1 MLVWRMPHTTADI
14 VLTGDERSALESLAR
29 TGRGRADLARRA
41 RIILRLAAGDLYSN
55 FNESS
60 RTIAKWKQRFLE
72 ARIAGLDGR
81 YPGSTATV
89 LTPQLEARI
98 LAKTREQPPDGS
110 TQWSTRSL
118 ANALKLK
125 THTYVQ
131 RTWERAGLKPHR
143 IERYMRSTDPEF
155 ETKAADVIGLY
166 MAPPQHAAV
175 FCLDEKTAIQALDRV
190 DPVLPLSPG
199 RAERHGFEYRRHGT
213 LSLYAA
219 LNTQSGD
226 IIGQTAARHTTD
238 DFLTFLREVVA
249 TQPADRALHFILDN
263 LATHKTQQVRTF
275 LAEHPHVHFHF
286 TPTYSSWLNQIELW
300 FAKIERDILARGI
313 FTSVAD
319 LRRKIMKYIRH
330 YNKTAKPV
338 RWTYADPRRRIA

>member
-175 FCLDEKTAIQALDRV
+175 FCLDEKTAIQALDRI
-190 DPVLPLSPG
+190 DPILPLSPG
-199 RAERHGFEYRRHGT
+199 RAERHGFEYYRHGT
-213 LSLYAA
+213 LSLYAV
-219 LNTQSGD
+219 LNTHTGEVLGS
-226 IIGQTAARHTTD
+226 AVPRHTSD
-238 DFLTFLREVVA
+238 EFVAFLTSVVE
-249 TQPADRALHFILDN
+249 TQ
-263 LATHKTQQVRTF
+263 
-275 LAEHPHVHFHF
+275 
-286 TPTYSSWLNQIELW
+286 
-300 FAKIERDILARGI
+300 
-313 FTSVAD
+313 
-319 LRRKIMKYIRH
+319 
-330 YNKTAKPV
+330 
-338 RWTYADPRRRIA
+338 PRRREIHIIVDNLSA

>member
-155 ETKAADVIGLY
+155 ETKAADVIGLV
-166 MAPPQHAAV
+166 HGAAA
-175 FCLDEKTAIQALDRV
+175 TRGG
-190 DPVLPLSPG
+190 VLPRREDGDSSSGSSRSRLAALARPRRAARVRSPTA
-199 RAERHGFEYRRHGT
+199 RDVVAVCVAEHAERRHHRANRRPSHDGRLPHVPARGRRDAARRPRVAFHSRQSRHAQNPT
-213 LSLYAA
+213 GPNVPGGASPCALSLHADV
-219 LNTQSGD
+219 L
-226 IIGQTAARHTTD
+226 
-238 DFLTFLREVVA
+238 VVA
-249 TQPADRALHFILDN
+249 QSN
-263 LATHKTQQVRTF
+263 
-275 LAEHPHVHFHF
+275 
-286 TPTYSSWLNQIELW
+286 
-300 FAKIERDILARGI
+300 
-313 FTSVAD
+313 
-319 LRRKIMKYIRH
+319 
-330 YNKTAKPV
+330 
-338 RWTYADPRRRIA
+338 

>member
-14 VLTGDERSALESLAR
+14 VLTGDDRSALESLAR

-81 YPGSTATV
+81 APGSTATV
-89 LTPQLEARI
+89 VTPQLEGRI

-131 RTWERAGLKPHR
+131 RTWERAGLKQHR

-213 LSLYAA
+213 LSLFAA
-219 LNTQSGD
+219 LNTQSGEVR
-226 IIGQTAARHTTD
+226 AEPVPRHTSAAFVE
-238 DFLTFLREVVA
+238 FLEDIVTSQPLGREIHVIA
-249 TQPADRALHFILDN
+249 DN
-263 LATHKTQQVRTF
+263 LSTHKTQAVRTF
-275 LAEHPHVHFHF
+275 
-286 TPTYSSWLNQIELW
+286 
-300 FAKIERDILARGI
+300 
-313 FTSVAD
+313 
-319 LRRKIMKYIRH
+319 
-330 YNKTAKPV
+330 
-338 RWTYADPRRRIA
+338 

>member
-125 THTYVQ
+125 THPCVQ
-131 RTWERAGLKPHR
+131 GTWERAGLKPHR

-155 ETKAADVIGLY
+155 ETKAADVIGFFNG
-166 MAPPQHAAV
+166 PPQH
-175 FCLDEKTAIQALDRV
+175 
-190 DPVLPLSPG
+190 PGGVLPPQKT
-199 RAERHGFEYRRHGT
+199 RRCSAST
-213 LSLYAA
+213 
-219 LNTQSGD
+219 
-226 IIGQTAARHTTD
+226 
-238 DFLTFLREVVA
+238 
-249 TQPADRALHFILDN
+249 
-263 LATHKTQQVRTF
+263 
-275 LAEHPHVHFHF
+275 
-286 TPTYSSWLNQIELW
+286 
-300 FAKIERDILARGI
+300 
-313 FTSVAD
+313 
-319 LRRKIMKYIRH
+319 
-330 YNKTAKPV
+330 
-338 RWTYADPRRRIA
+338 RRRRFKLWIESIPSCRSRPAAPSGTGSSTDGTGRCRCMRR

>member
-1 MLVWRMPHTTADI
+1 MLVWRMPTTTADI

-110 TQWSTRSL
+110 TQWSTRSW

-213 LSLYAA
+213 LSLYGA

-226 IIGQTAARHTTD
+226 IIGANRRPSHDGRLPHVPARGRRDAARRPRVAFHSRQSRHAQNPTGPNVPGGASPCALSLHAD
-238 DFLTFLREVVA
+238 VLVVA
-249 TQPADRALHFILDN
+249 QSN
-263 LATHKTQQVRTF
+263 
-275 LAEHPHVHFHF
+275 
-286 TPTYSSWLNQIELW
+286 
-300 FAKIERDILARGI
+300 
-313 FTSVAD
+313 
-319 LRRKIMKYIRH
+319 
-330 YNKTAKPV
+330 
-338 RWTYADPRRRIA
+338 

>member
-249 TQPADRALHFILDN
+249 TQPATARCISFSTISP
-263 LATHKTQQVRTF
+263 RTKPNRS
-275 LAEHPHVHFHF
+275 ER
-286 TPTYSSWLNQIELW
+286 SWRSIPMCT
-300 FAKIERDILARGI
+300 
-313 FTSVAD
+313 FTSRRRTRRGSIKLSSG
-319 LRRKIMKYIRH
+319 LRRLNATFSR
-330 YNKTAKPV
+330 AASSP
-338 RWTYADPRRRIA
+338 RWLICGGRS

>member
-166 MAPPQHAAV
+166 MPPPQHAAV

-213 LSLYAA
+213 LSLFAA
-219 LNTQSGD
+219 LNTQSGEVLAE
-226 IIGQTAARHTTD
+226 TVPRHTSAAFVE
-238 DFLTFLREVVA
+238 FLEDIVTSQPLGREIHVIA
-249 TQPADRALHFILDN
+249 DN
-263 LATHKTQQVRTF
+263 LSTHKTQAVRTF
-275 LAEHPHVHFHF
+275 LLEHPHVQIHF
-286 TPTYSSWLNQIELW
+286 TPTY
-300 FAKIERDILARGI
+300 
-313 FTSVAD
+313 
-319 LRRKIMKYIRH
+319 
-330 YNKTAKPV
+330 
-338 RWTYADPRRRIA
+338 